1 VSVEALELRHAT
13 AVIAADA
20 AEIVMQ
26 GYRRPGTIHKKGR
39 IDLVTDFDLRS
50 EALIVDRLSRLCP
63 SDTIVAEET
72 RHATAAGRVWYVDPI
87 DGTTNFA
94 HGHPF
99 FCVSIGLYDGAQP
112 LVGVIH
118 APALGIV
125 WMCATGTGA
134 FRNGERCHVSQ
145 TPLLGDAL
153 LATGFPY
160 DRATSD
166 DNNFR
171 EFTTLK
177 RIVRG
182 IRRCGSAA
190 LDLAL
195 VADGTYDGYWEQK
208 LNAWD
213 MAAGAALIVE
223 AGGVLNDYDGAVGDP
238 RNGQLIATNGKI
250 QAALLTTI
258 RGVRDRMASVRERG
272 GSDI

>member
-1 VSVEALELRHAT
+1 MNAELVELRDAVV
-13 AVIAADA
+13 VIAAEA
-20 AEIVMQ
+20 ATLVMQ
-26 GYRRPGTIHKKGR
+26 GYRQPGAIHKKGR

-63 SDTIVAEET
+63 SDAIVAEET
-72 RHATAAGRVWYVDPI
+72 RHAAADGRVWYLDPI

-99 FCVSIGLYDGAQP
+99 FCVSIGLYDGPQP

-118 APALGIV
+118 APALGVV
-125 WMCATGTGA
+125 WMCAAGTDA
-134 FRNGERCHVSQ
+134 FRNGARCHVSQ

-171 EFTTLK
+171 EFMALK

-182 IRRCGSAA
+182 VRRCGSAA

-223 AGGVLNDYDGAVGDP
+223 AGGVLNDYQGNVGDP
-238 RNGQLIATNGKI
+238 RRGQLVASNGRI
-250 QAALLTTI
+250 QSELLAVITAA
-258 RGVRDRMASVRERG
+258 RS
-272 GSDI
+272 

>member
-1 VSVEALELRHAT
+1 MSAELVELRDAT
-13 AVIAADA
+13 VEIAAEA
-20 AEIVMQ
+20 AAVVMD
-26 GYRRPGTIHKKGR
+26 GYRRPGAIHKKGR

-50 EALIVDRLSRLCP
+50 EALIVERLSRLCP
-63 SDTIVAEET
+63 SDAIVAEET
-72 RHATAAGRVWYVDPI
+72 RHAAADGRVWYVDPI

-99 FCVSIGLYDGAQP
+99 FCVSIGLYDGAKP

-118 APALGIV
+118 APALGVV
-125 WMCATGTGA
+125 WMCAAGDGA
-134 FRNGERCHVSQ
+134 FRNAERCHVSE
-145 TPLLGDAL
+145 TSSLGDAL

-166 DNNFR
+166 DNNFA

-182 IRRCGSAA
+182 VRRCGSAA

-223 AGGVLNDYDGAVGDP
+223 AGGVLNDYDGNLGDP
-238 RNGQLIATNGKI
+238 RRGQLVASNGRIHAELLETI
-250 QAALLTTI
+250 Q
-258 RGVRDRMASVRERG
+258 RVRSRT
-272 GSDI
+272 